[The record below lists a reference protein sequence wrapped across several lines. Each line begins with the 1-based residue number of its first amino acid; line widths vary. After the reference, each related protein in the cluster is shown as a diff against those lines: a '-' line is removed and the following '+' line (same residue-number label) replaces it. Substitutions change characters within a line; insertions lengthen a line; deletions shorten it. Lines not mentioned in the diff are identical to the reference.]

1 MKDGTK
7 AAVLVGLALAG
18 CGRSRGVP
26 DKDLGNLV
34 LAPPPPDEHV
44 DVAKA
49 MHDPAELGRALMLP
63 QHAIAAALGPVAMA
77 VATDTSVEEDGK
89 EVSELTD
96 RATLEMG
103 QGDAYHGTYNNSAD
117 YGREVIFTGGK
128 LYLRPRYARWHE
140 RAPEAEGEPEALRDA
155 FTGAIGAT
163 WDLLAPGAALSDGG
177 TAEVAGRQGRRILV
191 ALAKSPRKPPAEALS
206 QRAWRATRTVDA
218 LSGEVVLD
226 AQKGVPLRV
235 KLAGAIGYTRDGQH
249 FTMKL
254 SVGGEVTSIGASAAI
269 APPPDDQVVATP
281 ERLREVDDRD
291 FLLHGIAPPLK
302 KHDQGSAGAP

>member
-7 AAVLVGLALAG
+7 AAILVGLALAG
-18 CGRSRGVP
+18 CGRSRAVP
-26 DKDLGNLV
+26 DKDLAGLV
-34 LAPPPPDEHV
+34 LAPPPADEHV
-44 DVAKA
+44 DLAKA
-49 MHDPAELGRALMLP
+49 AHDPDELGRALMLP
-63 QHAIAAALGPVAMA
+63 QHAIATALGPVAMA

-89 EVSELTD
+89 QVSELTD

-103 QGDAYHGTYNNSAD
+103 ADGAYHGVYDNSAD
-117 YGREVIFTGGK
+117 YGREIIFTGGK

-140 RAPEAEGEPEALRDA
+140 RAPETEGEPQALRDA

-163 WDLLAPGAALSDGG
+163 WDLLAPGAVLSDGG
-177 TAEVAGRQGRRILV
+177 TAEVAGRQGRRIVV
-191 ALAKSPRKPPAEALS
+191 ALSKSPKKPPAEALS

-235 KLAGAIGYTRDGQH
+235 KLAGQIGYTRDGQH
-249 FTMKL
+249 FTMRL
-254 SVGGEVTSIGASAAI
+254 SVGGEVTSIAAVAI
-269 APPPDDQVVATP
+269 TAPADDQVVATP